1 MTLIYLDSLLI
12 QKMDSINPKR
22 FLSFIKKDSNG
33 IQPLKID
40 GNVITD
46 RKVITD
52 SKENASIFNFHFESV
67 FTNEP
72 DEVLPDK
79 GPGPHLRME
88 NINITTPGILTLL
101 QNLNIH
107 KASGLDRM
115 STILLKEIAEVT
127 APILKLIFERS
138 SNTGDVPYDRRIA
151 NVTPIY
157 KKGERCNPQNYCP
170 ISLTSICCKILEH
183 ITSSHLMKHLENNNL
198 LMNINMAFD
207 IIDLVKD
214 N

>member
-1 MTLIYLDSLLI
+1 MTLIYIDSLLI

-22 FLSFIKKDSNG
+22 FWSFIKKLRKDSNG
-33 IQPLKID
+33 IQALKID

-46 RKVITD
+46 
-52 SKENASIFNFHFESV
+52 SKEKASIFNFHFESV

-115 STILLKEIAEVT
+115 STIILKETAEVT
-127 APILKLIFERS
+127 APILKLIFKRS
-138 SNTGDVPYDRRIA
+138 LNTGDVPM
-151 NVTPIY
+151 T
-157 KKGERCNPQNYCP
+157 GELQ
-170 ISLTSICCKILEH
+170 
-183 ITSSHLMKHLENNNL
+183 M
-198 LMNINMAFD
+198 
-207 IIDLVKD
+207 
-214 N
+214 